1 MFKKLTFNNCLN
13 ELYKLDII
21 WCVISSDIRSTEL
34 LIQLQNK
41 PIA

>member
-1 MFKKLTFNNCLN
+1 MFKKLSFNNCLN

-21 WCVISSDIRSTEL
+21 WCVSSSDIRATKL
-34 LIQLQNK
+34 CIQLQSK